1 MQQGLCSCREQCS
14 HFTPWKCFPV
24 ASHGQIRGY
33 WMPSCEFVTLWKPE
47 TCGRRKRIAT
57 TQKWCR
63 FRWLCHGCFG
73 PWRCSYVSSN
83 PFMYLR
89 CSKEKMMFRLL
100 CHVFFVWQPNLCKK
114 QVLKT
119 AVVCAQ
125 APVWLGTC
133 TSVYVEACVY
143 GIGLYCLVGLCHQ
156 SPVTV
161 VSQKQLLHCED
172 PKVMHRFVPAAF
184 WEPLVGLLRGSL
196 IPFCCHYQD
205 LHMRDLQEKRKG

>member
-1 MQQGLCSCREQCS
+1 MGKSGDTECPPCESQKLVEEGKESLRPRNGAGS
-14 HFTPWKCFPV
+14 
-24 ASHGQIRGY
+24 GGY
-33 WMPSCEFVTLWKPE
+33 VMAALAHEGAAMYQSIPSCTW
-47 TCGRRKRIAT
+47 GAARKR
-57 TQKWCR
+57 WCSD
-63 FRWLCHGCFG
+63 FFAMC
-73 PWRCSYVSSN
+73 
-83 PFMYLR
+83 
-89 CSKEKMMFRLL
+89 
-100 CHVFFVWQPNLCKK
+100 FFVWQPNLCKK
-114 QVLKT
+114 QVLKI